1 MIYFTK
7 LEASSEIFE
16 ILQLL
21 QKIHQKFRKN
31 SEITDKVDSKRRHL
45 QLKCSM

>member
-1 MIYFTK
+1 MINLTK
-7 LEASSEIFE
+7 LEASSKILE

-21 QKIHQKFRKN
+21 QKIHQKFRKD

-45 QLKCSM
+45 QLK

>member
-1 MIYFTK
+1 MINLTK
-7 LEASSEIFE
+7 LEASSKILE

-31 SEITDKVDSKRRHL
+31 NEIIDKADSKERHL
-45 QLKCSM
+45 QLK